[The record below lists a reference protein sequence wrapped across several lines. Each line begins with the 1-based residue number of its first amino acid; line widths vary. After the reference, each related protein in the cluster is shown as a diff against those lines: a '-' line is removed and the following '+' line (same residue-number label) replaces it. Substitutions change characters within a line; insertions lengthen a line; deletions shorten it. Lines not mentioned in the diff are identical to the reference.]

1 MNIDDLELA
10 ARELYIKYDLQSDRP
25 SWFEIVQKGRYKEK
39 QVRINLLGYT
49 AWGST
54 VDVFAM
60 EDTYEKAYE
69 EILPK
74 LDKELASISWTMK
87 ERKRKREQNG

>member
-1 MNIDDLELA
+1 MNIDELELA
-10 ARELYIKYDLQSDRP
+10 VRDMYIKYGLQSDRP

-60 EDTYEKAYE
+60 EDTYAEAYE
-69 EILPK
+69 KILPK
-74 LDKELASISWTMK
+74 LEIELSNISFTMK
-87 ERKRKREQNG
+87 ARAKKREQE